1 MGEGLESVS
10 YQEQENRQMTITAGS
25 EKPSPISRAAVIALI
40 LAMLTIVFVVMSSVG
55 FRMEWW
61 GYGSS
66 VKILRVAAFVGVT
79 ATMLSVIG
87 IYRAW
92 PGRNRRGLVISILA
106 LLIVGPTLVLPLYWG
121 YAKSKLPPIQDI
133 STDLE
138 NPPEFW
144 DAPTSRL
151 YPGPKVARQQR
162 TAYPD
167 IQPVIFSSPMEQVF
181 PQALTLVEK
190 RGWKLVTAE
199 PEEGRIEATVTT
211 FWYGFKDDVII
222 RLTGVDTGTKV
233 DMRSTSRFGSGGDGG
248 TNANRIRSFLAALQK
263 QTVQ

>member
-1 MGEGLESVS
+1 MI
-10 YQEQENRQMTITAGS
+10 ITAGT
-25 EKPSPISRAAVIALI
+25 KIPSPLSRVPITALI

-66 VKILRVAAFVGVT
+66 VKILRVAAFVGMAAAV
-79 ATMLSVIG
+79 LSIIG
-87 IYRAW
+87 IYMAW
-92 PGRNRRGLVISILA
+92 PGRSRRGLVISILA

-121 YAKSKLPPIQDI
+121 YSKSKLPPIQDI

-167 IQPVIFSSPMEQVF
+167 IQPVIFSSPMEQVSSG
-181 PQALTLVEK
+181 PHPGENARLEPGCGRTRRREDRGNGYHLLVWIQ
-190 RGWKLVTAE
+190 RRRDNPL
-199 PEEGRIEATVTT
+199 
-211 FWYGFKDDVII
+211 D
-222 RLTGVDTGTKV
+222 
-233 DMRSTSRFGSGGDGG
+233 
-248 TNANRIRSFLAALQK
+248 
-263 QTVQ
+263 